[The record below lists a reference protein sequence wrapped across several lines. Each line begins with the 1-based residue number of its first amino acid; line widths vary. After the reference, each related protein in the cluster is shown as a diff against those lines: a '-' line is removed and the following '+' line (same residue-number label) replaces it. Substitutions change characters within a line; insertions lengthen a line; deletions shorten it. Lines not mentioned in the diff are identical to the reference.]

1 MADSAVVSVHINFHQ
16 NGSCQYQDDD
26 RAAFDWL
33 RCADL
38 VNGGTDQL
46 KAHDQNC
53 NRDKKPGD
61 VFHSSMSEGVLG
73 VRFLSGE
80 LKAYKGNHRRAGV

>member
-1 MADSAVVSVHINFHQ
+1 ME
-16 NGSCQYQDDD
+16 
-26 RAAFDWL
+26 AASTRMMIGLHSIGL